1 MVNKTELMEKMKKK
15 GVNAEALAKSMGIST
30 VTLYRKMSNCDR
42 FTVKQVSAIKE
53 TLHLSNKDV
62 ISIFF
67 AE

>member
-1 MVNKTELMEKMKKK
+1 MVNKAELMDKMRKK
-15 GVNAEALAKSMGIST
+15 GVTTEALAKSMGIST

-42 FTVKQVSAIKE
+42 FTVQQVSAIKE